1 MKNEKEGNGKD
12 LGTSAMIFVSLWLA
26 ALLMSLL
33 AAYVLI

>member
-1 MKNEKEGNGKD
+1 MKNEKEGDRKD
-12 LGTSAMIFVSLWLA
+12 LVISAMIFVSLWLA